1 MGNIFNSS
9 TICWYHALFAVGL
22 LGGVKCHETCTSYV
36 EYAYMLEGAL
46 AKILTQA
53 MLTWGR
59 FAAWAFD
66 EASII
71 KKLCKWL
78 IKSCGEC
85 PFVCYLVIGM
95 MDSLPWSSGGKDYS
109 LEGARNI
116 SAHFAWAVCILGR
129 IPWVQIW
136 VACGTCRSLS
146 KGHEI
151 FIMKLVIHIMG
162 IFTFTLTQQKM
173 PGTPLLWYRWHELHI
188 SKLLYFTS
196 STYYV

>member
-1 MGNIFNSS
+1 
-9 TICWYHALFAVGL
+9 
-22 LGGVKCHETCTSYV
+22 
-36 EYAYMLEGAL
+36 MLEGSL
-46 AKILTQA
+46 AKILNQA

-116 SAHFAWAVCILGR
+116 SAHFA
-129 IPWVQIW
+129 
-136 VACGTCRSLS
+136 
-146 KGHEI
+146 
-151 FIMKLVIHIMG
+151 
-162 IFTFTLTQQKM
+162 
-173 PGTPLLWYRWHELHI
+173 
-188 SKLLYFTS
+188 
-196 STYYV
+196 